1 MVDYKAMTD
10 AELTAMVEKAAEEG
24 AKRALRS
31 IGLQDETA
39 MSDVRDLRSLLDAW
53 RLAKKTVLTTIVKA
67 LVVAFL
73 AAIGTGVA
81 ILSWPGK

>member
-1 MVDYKAMTD
+1 MTD
-10 AELTAMVEKAAEEG
+10 AELTLLIEKSAECG

-53 RLAKKTVLTTIVKA
+53 RLTKRTVLTTLLKA

-73 AAIGTGVA
+73 AAIGAALA
-81 ILSWPGK
+81 ISNWQSK

>member
-1 MVDYKAMTD
+1 
-10 AELTAMVEKAAEEG
+10 
-24 AKRALRS
+24 
-31 IGLQDETA
+31 

>member
-1 MVDYKAMTD
+1 MTD
-10 AELTAMVEKAAEEG
+10 AELTLLIEKAAECG

-53 RLAKKTVLTTIVKA
+53 RLTKRTVLTTVVRA
-67 LVVAFL
+67 LVVVAVL
-73 AAIGTGVA
+73 AAIGAALA
-81 ILSWPGK
+81 ISNWHSK